1 MDLKREILKEHSKR
15 QAHKVADYV
24 RDNMKRFEELVNVY
38 LAGPY
43 RVTQRSAWP
52 LSLCVERH
60 PELIKPHL
68 KKVLDHLTHPNI
80 HDSVKRNT
88 MRLLQFVQIPKRF
101 HGRIASTCF
110 DYLQS
115 NAEPV
120 AVKVFS
126 MTVLT
131 HIIEDQPD
139 LKNELIIILED
150 QFPFA
155 SAAFRSRA
163 KKVLKKLKAE
173 SLKQKAIDPK
183 L

>member
-1 MDLKREILKEHSKR
+1 MDLRREILKEHSKR

-24 RDNMKRFEELVNVY
+24 RDNTKRFEDLVNVY

-52 LSLCVERH
+52 LSLCVENH

-68 KKVLDHLTHPNI
+68 KKVLDHLTHPDI

-88 MRLLQFVQIPKRF
+88 MRLLQFVDIPKRF
-101 HGRIASTCF
+101 HGRVASTCF

-115 NAEPV
+115 NQEPV

-126 MTVLT
+126 MAVLAR
-131 HIIEDQPD
+131 IIEDQPD

-155 SAAFRSRA
+155 TAAFRSRA
-163 KKVLKKLKAE
+163 KKVLKKLKSE
-173 SLKQKAIDPK
+173 SLKRKAW
-183 L
+183 

>member
-1 MDLKREILKEHSKR
+1 MDLRREIVKEHSKR
-15 QAHKVADYV
+15 HPHKVADYI
-24 RDNMKRFEELVNVY
+24 RDNTKRFAELVDVY

-52 LSLCVERH
+52 LSICVENH
-60 PELIKPHL
+60 PELIRPHL

-88 MRLLQFVQIPKRF
+88 MRLLQFVDIPKRF
-101 HGRIASTCF
+101 HGRIATICF

-115 NAEPV
+115 KTEPV

-131 HIIEDQPD
+131 HIIDEQPD

-155 SAAFRSRA
+155 TAAFRSRA
-163 KKVLKKLKAE
+163 RKVLKSLKAE
-173 SLKQKAIDPK
+173 A
-183 L
+183 